1 MFLPV
6 LYFNDKPILIYDY
19 QIMIKPFK
27 RSDKKSGCKDI
38 SVSGCSVD
46 EEYLIQEVLIFQT
59 IEQCQYYCNLL
70 NNCLTFRFD
79 GEKCS
84 LMKRDDHKD
93 CLISGG
99 PPVL

>member
-1 MFLPV
+1 M
-6 LYFNDKPILIYDY
+6 IYDY

-99 PPVL
+99 PPV